1 MEKIIK
7 IGSHEVKLS
16 NNLAWTM
23 EYRDQFGHDVL
34 QDHLPIIASIT
45 EALATIVSEN
55 GTTLTV
61 SDVLKSVEGRVTEM
75 MLPLFQLDGFQ
86 TVINVT
92 WAMAKACDDSI
103 APPKQWIRQF
113 DEFPLDEIVPIIY
126 GMAFSGFVSS
136 KNMKRLSETLEGLKG
151 KTQA

>member
-1 MEKIIK
+1 
-7 IGSHEVKLS
+7 
-16 NNLAWTM
+16 
-23 EYRDQFGHDVL
+23 
-34 QDHLPIIASIT
+34 
-45 EALATIVSEN
+45 
-55 GTTLTV
+55 
-61 SDVLKSVEGRVTEM
+61 
-75 MLPLFQLDGFQ
+75 
-86 TVINVT
+86 
-92 WAMAKACDDSI
+92 MAKACDESI